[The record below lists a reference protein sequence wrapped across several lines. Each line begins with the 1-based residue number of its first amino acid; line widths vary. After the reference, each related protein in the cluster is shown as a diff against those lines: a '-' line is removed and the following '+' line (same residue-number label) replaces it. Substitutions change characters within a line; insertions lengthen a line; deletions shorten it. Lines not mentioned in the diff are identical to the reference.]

1 MEIVKPSVE
10 LVNPPDY
17 ETILNTVEL
26 AARNCYQSFD
36 KMCDGS
42 AEGIIRALI
51 KSGHEAIIE
60 FADITV
66 MFTTDRAV
74 LAQLTRHRIGTSFA
88 VQSQRYVNYSKE
100 KFGENIKVIVP
111 EGLSDEA
118 YETWR
123 ASVLASEAAYMVLTK
138 DKGMP
143 AEVARSVLPNCTA
156 TTICMKANI
165 REWRHIFELRVS
177 KHSQTD
183 IRKLMKEL
191 LIKMYEEYPVFFED
205 LYNKVVQQGTLD

>member
-51 KSGHEAIIE
+51 KSGHEAMIE
-60 FADITV
+60 FADIAV
-66 MFTTDRAV
+66 MLTTDRAV

-111 EGLSDEA
+111 EGLTDET
-118 YETWR
+118 YELWR
-123 ASVLASEAAYMVLTK
+123 ASVLASEAAYMVMTK
-138 DKGMP
+138 DHNIKP
-143 AEVARSVLPNCTA
+143 EVARSVLPNCTA
-156 TTICMKANI
+156 TTIYMKANI

-177 KHSQTD
+177 KHAQAD
-183 IRKLMKEL
+183 IRNLMKKTLE
-191 LIKMYEEYPVFFED
+191 IMYEKYPVFFED
-205 LYNKVVQQGTLD
+205 LYKEFVG

>member
-1 MEIVKPSVE
+1 MIIIKPSVE
-10 LVNPPDY
+10 LVNPPSY
-17 ETILNTVEL
+17 EIMLNTVET

-36 KMCDGS
+36 KMKDGS

-51 KSGHEAIIE
+51 KSGHEAMIE

-66 MFTTDRAV
+66 MLTTDRAV

-118 YETWR
+118 YEIWR
-123 ASVLASEAAYMVLTK
+123 ASVLASEAAYMVMTK
-138 DKGMP
+138 DHNIK

-165 REWRHIFELRVS
+165 REWRKIFSLRCDS
-177 KHSQTD
+177 HAQSD
-183 IRKLMKEL
+183 IRKLMTEL
-191 LIKMYEEYPVFFED
+191 LDMLYKRYPVFFED
-205 LYNKVVQQGTLD
+205 LHVKYLRGVE